1 MIKATGIV
9 RRLDHLGRIV
19 LPKELRRTLDLPDGT
34 PMEIGVDGNRIV
46 LRKYQP
52 SEAWTMSEMQ
62 DALAAAAQD
71 AGKDPTE
78 YLTQAREDKTDAG
91 I

>member
-1 MIKATGIV
+1 
-9 RRLDHLGRIV
+9 
-19 LPKELRRTLDLPDGT
+19 
-34 PMEIGVDGNRIV
+34 
-46 LRKYQP
+46 
-52 SEAWTMSEMQ
+52 MSEMQ

-71 AGKDPTE
+71 AGKDPAE